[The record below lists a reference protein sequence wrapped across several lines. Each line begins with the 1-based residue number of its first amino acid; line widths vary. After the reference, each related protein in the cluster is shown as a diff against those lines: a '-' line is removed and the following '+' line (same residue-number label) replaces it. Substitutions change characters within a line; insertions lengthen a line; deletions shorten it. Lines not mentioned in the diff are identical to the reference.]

1 MIRKWV
7 KRNSK
12 FENVEIQLTE
22 IDDRAEELSVVE
34 GSTTSSTG
42 EAKSIAERN
51 TAPYLNDDQN
61 YIVWTRETADIL
73 REEEENED
81 QREGKKK
88 QGVVERQ
95 KRLQSIVFAAQ
106 QKFYMRRMEQEECGS
121 DYQTTFYDL
130 EDKNDLGNIV
140 DEPSSSPTHSHE
152 QIATAGECVED
163 EGGNAE
169 IKSRVRQPMA
179 MPQNTVQ
186 QFMLTGFKQNKKCS
200 QV

>member
-1 MIRKWV
+1 MLRKWV
-7 KRNSK
+7 KRK
-12 FENVEIQLTE
+12 AKLDNVEIQLRE

-42 EAKSIAERN
+42 EAKSIAERD

-73 REEEENED
+73 REEENED
-81 QREGKKK
+81 QKEGKKK
-88 QGVVERQ
+88 QGIVERQ
-95 KRLQSIVFAAQ
+95 KRLQSMVFAAQ
-106 QKFYMRRMEQEECGS
+106 QKFYMRRMEHEECGF
-121 DYQTTFYDL
+121 DHQTTFYDM
-130 EDKNDLGNIV
+130 EDNNDLGNIV
-140 DEPSSSPTHSHE
+140 DEPSSSSTHSHE
-152 QIATAGECVED
+152 QIATAGECVEE

-169 IKSRVRQPMA
+169 IKSRVRRPMA

-186 QFMLTGFKQNKKCS
+186 QFMLTGFKQNKKRF